1 MLVAYAFARRYP
13 AQCARIDLYRAFDK
27 DAEDNRAALQKDGR
41 LKMPVLGMDGTSSF
55 YVGVAKERC
64 LMKWPRTYRWFP
76 YRNVVTES
84 RKSSLKFFSQ
94 RF

>member
-1 MLVAYAFARRYP
+1 MPLLAVTLLNAR
-13 AQCARIDLYRAFDK
+13 RIDLYRAFDK

>member
-41 LKMPVLGMDGTSSF
+41 LKMPVLGMDGPQVSTW
-55 YVGVAKERC
+55 A
-64 LMKWPRTYRWFP
+64 
-76 YRNVVTES
+76 
-84 RKSSLKFFSQ
+84 SLK
-94 RF
+94 RDA